1 LYDPLINNANGAN
14 EMNAY
19 KIIAG
24 YSYNKQ
30 TGAQRKVWNVIDPRD
45 GFVIDTFSLKRDA
58 KAWIER
64 IVTA

>member
-1 LYDPLINNANGAN
+1 
-14 EMNAY
+14 MNAY

>member
-1 LYDPLINNANGAN
+1 
-14 EMNAY
+14 MNAY

-30 TGAQRKVWNVIDPRD
+30 TGVQRKVWNVIDPRD